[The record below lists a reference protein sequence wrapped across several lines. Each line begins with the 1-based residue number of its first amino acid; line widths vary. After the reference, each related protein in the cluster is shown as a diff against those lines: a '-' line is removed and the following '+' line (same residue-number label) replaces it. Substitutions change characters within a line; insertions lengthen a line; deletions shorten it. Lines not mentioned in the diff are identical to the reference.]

1 MENPERPVGGDGTGG
16 DRGGGDGRGDGG
28 GGDKQEPTASPP
40 PQRHELI
47 GDPNLLL
54 VMLFVGL
61 LFAMQQMMASS
72 RCTC

>member
-1 MENPERPVGGDGTGG
+1 MENPQRPIGGDGTGG
-16 DRGGGDGRGDGG
+16 DRGDGQGDGD
-28 GGDKQEPTASPP
+28 DKQAPAASPA
-40 PQRHELI
+40 PQRHELM

-61 LFAMQQMMASS
+61 LFAMQQMMAAS